1 MIFRQ
6 KCLKVRKQFQKIWTN
21 QNWLHYKVRTI
32 RENIWPN
39 LSNFARIWSIF
50 LILMFSARKSAIFFE
65 KWVKVQAHFLVRKV
79 RSQGV

>member
-1 MIFRQ
+1 MPKSAQTIS
-6 KCLKVRKQFQKIWTN
+6 KTWTN
-21 QNWLHYKVRTI
+21 QNWLHYNKVRTI
-32 RENIWPN
+32 RGNIWPN